1 MNLINKVERLT
12 KILDLLNEG
21 NNLSIDELV
30 HNLSEKKNMQNDFRN
45 FIFLLYSIKTIY
57 YDYISKGYK
66 AKINFLSKTLFS
78 SEELAIISILKNN
91 SKYKSF
97 ENPSLKSCKKIEIA
111 IKNEKMIKCKYY
123 GKNVEIYPLKTII
136 YKDIL
141 YLIVIDKLDSKIKII
156 YLNHLKNMEISYK
169 NNFNFTK
176 RKIYH
181 NVIKADHRFDI
192 RKLEIQLFVDGEVSK
207 YFLNNPL
214 NDTQKVVRNCEDQ
227 SIILKIIIANFKE
240 IIPFIQK
247 YILFIKIISIS
258 EEKI

>member
-1 MNLINKVERLT
+1 MCESWV
-12 KILDLLNEG
+12 
-21 NNLSIDELV
+21 
-30 HNLSEKKNMQNDFRN
+30 
-45 FIFLLYSIKTIY
+45 
-57 YDYISKGYK
+57 
-66 AKINFLSKTLFS
+66 
-78 SEELAIISILKNN
+78 
-91 SKYKSF
+91 
-97 ENPSLKSCKKIEIA
+97 
-111 IKNEKMIKCKYY
+111 
-123 GKNVEIYPLKTII
+123 
-136 YKDIL
+136 
-141 YLIVIDKLDSKIKII
+141 I